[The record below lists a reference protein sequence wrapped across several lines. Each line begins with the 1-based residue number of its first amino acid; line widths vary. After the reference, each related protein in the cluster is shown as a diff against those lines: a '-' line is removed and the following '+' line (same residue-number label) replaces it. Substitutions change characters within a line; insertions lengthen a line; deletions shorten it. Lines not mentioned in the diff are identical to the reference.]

1 MNSQEEFL
9 QKLEA
14 FCEAEG
20 YFIICTDEDASM
32 SLIPVEE
39 RFHEEHYRLYDD
51 GPDFDL
57 VVE

>member
-1 MNSQEEFL
+1 MDKFL
-9 QKLEA
+9 IKLEA

-20 YFIICTDEDASM
+20 YFIICTDEDASL
-32 SLIPVEE
+32 SLIPAGE
-39 RFHEEHYRLYDD
+39 RFDEEHYKLYDD